1 MNRKIENSL
10 INFLN
15 RSATKEE
22 LDLLQEWVKD
32 PENLPYFK
40 NYLKLNLEIAM
51 AFHTPNAND
60 IEKNVL
66 NEIRREKR
74 KVRTLRIRRTLQ
86 YAAGFIVL
94 AVSVWFIRSYF
105 SSGTSEILIIPDES
119 VVLEKSDGSLEI
131 LNKAKENTEVM
142 LYNGTSAGIQ
152 KGNRIVY
159 TPHPSVKDT
168 RLNKLIVP
176 YGKKFELELAD
187 GTEIFL
193 NAGSTIKYPVN
204 FQPDTSRIVH
214 ITGEAFFKVTKDS
227 LRPFIV
233 KSDQMAVEVLG
244 TSFNVLAYPEDSE
257 VATILVEGKVKMIS
271 ETSGKSIILEPG
283 EKGVGNM
290 MSDEMRKEKVNTRI
304 YTSWLDGR
312 LVFRHL
318 EFNSILK
325 KLERHYNVTF
335 VNQNTELAR
344 ESFNASF
351 SSEESITAILEYFR
365 KTHHIDYEILENQIV
380 IK

>member
-22 LDLLQEWVKD
+22 LDLLQEWIKD
-32 PENLPYFK
+32 PENLSYFK

-60 IEKNVL
+60 IEKNIL

-119 VVLEKSDGSLEI
+119 VVLEKSDGSLEV
-131 LNKAKENTEVM
+131 LNKAKENTEIM

-159 TPHPSVKDT
+159 TPQPSLKDT
-168 RLNKLIVP
+168 RLNKLIIP

-257 VATILVEGKVKMIS
+257 VATILVEGKVKMVS

-335 VNQNTELAR
+335 INQNTELAR